1 VRLAA
6 VADARLIDVQRDFRA
21 DRLACKLSEPVELE
35 HEALDK
41 AAAAEDR
48 SSGYIARRAL
58 VEWLKEKGFLKVRKF
73 IDDYLASLSPA
84 ERREY
89 EAAFAAFM
97 TSLPDEKKNEILH
110 EFFDETMN
118 MIRANA
124 RHRGLVDQDG
134 RSERRQMADGNDP
147 RIERVARALCQADH
161 KDPDAEHETRER
173 ETSNPMELAHKR
185 IPNWQGFGYVKE
197 ATKFVAAYDALHENS

>member
-1 VRLAA
+1 MEHGLLLLDRHYRMAETCTNSL
-6 VADARLIDVQRDFRA
+6 DA
-21 DRLACKLSEPVELE
+21 
-35 HEALDK
+35 
-41 AAAAEDR
+41 
-48 SSGYIARRAL
+48 
-58 VEWLKEKGFLKVRKF
+58 RKF

-97 TSLPDEKKNEILH
+97 TSLPDEKKNEILQ

-118 MIRANA
+118 VVRASE
-124 RHRGLVDQDG
+124 RRRGGVDQDG
-134 RSERRQMADGNDP
+134 RTERRQMTNENDP

-173 ETSNPMELAHKR
+173 ETSNPMELAQKR
-185 IPNWQGFGYVKE
+185 IPNWRRYEYVKE
-197 ATKFVAAYDALHENS
+197 ATKFVAAFDALQQ